1 MNRIVKFICIFFIV
15 FICLQFSSC
24 DNGKNDKLIYSYGE
38 YTCEIIGITED
49 VETIIIPKMH
59 DGLRVSK
66 INNNAFKN
74 ASSLK
79 KVFYEGTI
87 DDWQKIK
94 IDAFSG
100 PMIHAEEMY
109 FLNED
114 NVYYLVEEVSFDVK
128 ELNMNNFCGFDC
140 LKTIHLSNK
149 LKSIS
154 VPGDADLENIEKVYY
169 EGTLEDWQKI
179 DMISDSSPMIH
190 AEEMYCLNQDGEYY
204 LVEEASFDETEL
216 DMNNFYGFDCLKT
229 IHLSEEVKS
238 IKMPKSGDL
247 ANLEKVYYDGT
258 LEDWLNIEFDNWYSN
273 PMYYA
278 EEIYMKK
285 DNEYYLVEEIKFDS
299 EIVDISNIVGFD
311 CLKKIHLTNK
321 FKKIYN
327 SGLPQFIELNV
338 DEVYYEG
345 TLEDW
350 LNLEFTNEYE
360 NPMYFSNKLYLL
372 NDSNEY
378 YLLDEIIIPDNVTE
392 IKNYQFVGISNI
404 EKIVLDDH
412 ISKYGELIFSN
423 VEKIKNV
430 YIGKTFDFN
439 KNIFENTIISNL
451 YFDGTIE
458 EWFELKI
465 DYNPISFTDKAYFK
479 NDKNEYVLLTNLV
492 IPSNITKLDS
502 LHFSGYKGL
511 ESLYIHKD
519 VDFIDPYVL
528 KDCSNIRKIEISK
541 ENKVYDSRKNYN
553 AIIETATNKI
563 IFGGNPTEIL
573 DSIEEIGEYSFIGSG
588 SDTITIPS
596 NIKII
601 PSTLYYKDKI
611 ESVYYEGDLEEWFKL
626 SDKHFFMNIDNIDL
640 YLLNENNEYYVVK
653 DIIIPNNVKKISA
666 SYFSNIKGDYNIYLH
681 DDIEE
686 MYANAFINCEGIK
699 VYYEGTYE
707 EFFKINFIEVKY
719 NIGIIWNIDHPL
731 IYSGEFYA
739 FNENGE
745 YKIYYKQ

>member
-1 MNRIVKFICIFFIV
+1 
-15 FICLQFSSC
+15 
-24 DNGKNDKLIYSYGE
+24 
-38 YTCEIIGITED
+38 
-49 VETIIIPKMH
+49 MH

-74 ASSLK
+74 AASLK

-94 IDAFSG
+94 IDALSS

-128 ELNMNNFCGFDC
+128 ELDMNNFWGFDC

-179 DMISDSSPMIH
+179 DMIASSSPMIH

-216 DMNNFYGFDCLKT
+216 NMNNFYGFDCLKT

-238 IKMPKSGDL
+238 IKML
-247 ANLEKVYYDGT
+247 RNLVNLEKVYYDGT

-327 SGLPQFIELNV
+327 SGLSQFIGLNV

-378 YLLDEIIIPDNVTE
+378 YL
-392 IKNYQFVGISNI
+392 
-404 EKIVLDDH
+404 
-412 ISKYGELIFSN
+412 
-423 VEKIKNV
+423 VE
-430 YIGKTFDFN
+430 
-439 KNIFENTIISNL
+439 
-451 YFDGTIE
+451 
-458 EWFELKI
+458 
-465 DYNPISFTDKAYFK
+465 
-479 NDKNEYVLLTNLV
+479 
-492 IPSNITKLDS
+492 
-502 LHFSGYKGL
+502 
-511 ESLYIHKD
+511 
-519 VDFIDPYVL
+519 
-528 KDCSNIRKIEISK
+528 
-541 ENKVYDSRKNYN
+541 
-553 AIIETATNKI
+553 
-563 IFGGNPTEIL
+563 
-573 DSIEEIGEYSFIGSG
+573 
-588 SDTITIPS
+588 
-596 NIKII
+596 
-601 PSTLYYKDKI
+601 
-611 ESVYYEGDLEEWFKL
+611 
-626 SDKHFFMNIDNIDL
+626 
-640 YLLNENNEYYVVK
+640 
-653 DIIIPNNVKKISA
+653 
-666 SYFSNIKGDYNIYLH
+666 
-681 DDIEE
+681 
-686 MYANAFINCEGIK
+686 
-699 VYYEGTYE
+699 
-707 EFFKINFIEVKY
+707 
-719 NIGIIWNIDHPL
+719 
-731 IYSGEFYA
+731 
-739 FNENGE
+739 
-745 YKIYYKQ
+745 